1 MWFNFEFYKLKAYIL
16 LRQALNLFFKGVA
29 DGRMGF
35 ERHNEFAVRFKF
47 RELETC
53 TTCYSPQIFHLDT
66 SGYFYAILPCKIA
79 ADGKP
84 VILFIS
90 HLPVR
95 RPQFS
100 SLENPPSLGTTKGLA
115 PFGILD
121 YSYIL
126 IF

>member
-1 MWFNFEFYKLKAYIL
+1 
-16 LRQALNLFFKGVA
+16 
-29 DGRMGF
+29 MGF

-95 RPQFS
+95 RTQFS
-100 SLENPPSLGTTKGLA
+100 SLENPPSLCTA
-115 PFGILD
+115 R
-121 YSYIL
+121 YSYAIL
-126 IF
+126 LNGKIAADGEPVVSFILRSTVRRPLESRIIRIS

>member
-1 MWFNFEFYKLKAYIL
+1 
-16 LRQALNLFFKGVA
+16 
-29 DGRMGF
+29 MGF

-95 RPQFS
+95 RTQFS
-100 SLENPPSLGTTKGLA
+100 SLDPPSLGTTKGLT
-115 PFGILD
+115 PFGIPD
-121 YSYIL
+121 YLHIL
-126 IF
+126 IFLVSYIRYL

>member
-1 MWFNFEFYKLKAYIL
+1 
-16 LRQALNLFFKGVA
+16 
-29 DGRMGF
+29 MGF

-100 SLENPPSLGTTKGLA
+100 SLENPPSLGTA
-115 PFGILD
+115 R
-121 YSYIL
+121 YSYAIL
-126 IF
+126 LNDKIAADGEPVESFILRSTVRRPLESRIIRIF